1 MTHDPIQ
8 FIHQQRELI
17 FQTYE
22 ELHQLAEPSWHEENT
37 SKYIIEMLNKAGLEV
52 QTFTGHFGFF
62 AEIKGEKP
70 EVIALRADLDA
81 LVQEVDGIVR
91 PNHSCGHDAHS
102 TMVLFTALALAKSG
116 DKFTHTL
123 RFIFQPAEEKGE
135 GALKMMEE
143 GALSQVKFL
152 GGLHLRPS
160 IEVPYNTATPVILHG
175 STVSIKG
182 VIRGVPAHAARPA
195 EGNNSLEAA
204 AILIQSIRQI
214 RLKYEGQYSIK
225 ITELHGGEASNL
237 IPGTAYF
244 TFDLRART
252 NEIMEDLIKKAK
264 HVIRTISELTDTHI
278 DFELVEYSPAAKKN
292 IRAIEFAKE
301 AIVAVL
307 GEEGYQDVCN
317 SPGAEDFHFY
327 TLNNPEIAATMI
339 GLGCDLQPGLH
350 HPEMKFNHEAM
361 IYGTKILTNM
371 LLEADQKQW

>member
-17 FQTYE
+17 FQTYK

-37 SKYIIEMLNKAGLEV
+37 SKYIIELLKKAGLEV
-52 QTFTGHFGFF
+52 QTFTGHFGFI

-81 LVQEVDGIVR
+81 LVQEVDGIVK

-116 DKFTHTL
+116 EKFTHTL

-135 GALKMMEE
+135 GALKMMAE
-143 GALSQVKFL
+143 GALSNVKFL
-152 GGLHLRPS
+152 AGLHLRPL
-160 IEVPYNTATPVILHG
+160 IEVPYNMATPVILHG

-182 VIRGVPAHAARPA
+182 VIKGVPAHAARPA
-195 EGNNSLEAA
+195 EGNNSLEAS

-214 RLKYEGQYSIK
+214 RLKDEGQYSIK

-237 IPGTAYF
+237 IPGSAYF

-252 NEIMEDLIKKAK
+252 NEIMESLIKKAK
-264 HVIRTISELTDTHI
+264 HVIRTVAELTETEI

-292 IRAIEFAKE
+292 LQAIEFARE
-301 AIVAVL
+301 AIIAVL
-307 GEEGYQDVCN
+307 GEEGFQDVCN

-350 HPEMKFNHEAM
+350 HPKMTFNQEAM
-361 IYGTKILTNM
+361 IYGAKILTNM

>member
-37 SKYIIEMLNKAGLEV
+37 SKYIIETLKKAGLKV
-52 QTFTGHFGFF
+52 QTFPGHFGFF

-116 DKFTHTL
+116 EKFTHTL